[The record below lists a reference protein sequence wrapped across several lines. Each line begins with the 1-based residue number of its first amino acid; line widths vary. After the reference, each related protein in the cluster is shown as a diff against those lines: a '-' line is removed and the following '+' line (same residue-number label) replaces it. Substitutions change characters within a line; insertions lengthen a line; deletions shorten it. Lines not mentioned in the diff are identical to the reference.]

1 MLRFLYWCGL
11 GDSNSWPRPWQGRA
25 LTTELNPHVLFLR
38 IIVANL
44 VVKCKGLLGGE
55 TLVGY
60 CLLKGYVGYPSKY
73 LEYFFIR
80 L

>member
-1 MLRFLYWCGL
+1 M
-11 GDSNSWPRPWQGRA
+11 
-25 LTTELNPHVLFLR
+25 LFLR